1 MKDPLRPWL
10 NNYDPEVSPTLT
22 YESIPAF
29 TLLDRAAER
38 FPKNTAIRFKN
49 YSLTYAELH
58 RQSEI
63 MAANL
68 RSHGLRP
75 GDRIS
80 IMMPNLPQAIISYWA
95 ALKAGGVVVM
105 TNPLYMEKELV
116 HHIHDSGS
124 RMMITL
130 DVLWPK
136 LEQLGDKLALDKIFV
151 SSIADGLGFPLN
163 YVVRLKVWKEGKGK
177 VPYDGAKVQRW
188 KDLLQGR
195 ERFSCTGIVPKT
207 DLALLQYTGG
217 TTGISKGCM
226 ISHYNLVANAVQCSA
241 ILHDVGKQEEIFLAV
256 MPFFHIYGLTT
267 CLNFPTALGA
277 TIVPFP
283 RFVPQDVL
291 SAIGKVKPTI
301 FPGAPSVYIALMQQ
315 REFEKTDFQGLR
327 YCVSGSAPMPMEV
340 MQQFKARTGA
350 EIIEGYGLTEASPVT
365 HLNPLGGRRKP
376 GAIGL
381 PFPDTDAA
389 IVDMEVA
396 GPPLPSGKHGELIVR
411 GPQIMS
417 GYWNRADETA
427 SALRNGWLFTGDIA
441 TMDEDG
447 YFYIV
452 DRKKDLIISGGYNIY
467 PREIDEVL
475 YEHPKVKEAVTVGI
489 PHKTRGEVVKAYII
503 PRDGE
508 TIEKAEIVAFCKKKL
523 AGYKVPRQVEFRTEL
538 PKTLVGKVLRRA
550 LREEEEGRRQCPP
563 AVDQTAE

>member
-1 MKDPLRPWL
+1 MKESNRPWL
-10 NNYDPEVSPTLT
+10 DSYDSEVSPTLT
-22 YESIPAF
+22 YESVPVF

-38 FPKNTAIRFKN
+38 FPKRKAIRFNN
-49 YSLTYAELH
+49 YSISYEELH
-58 RQSEI
+58 RQSEV

-68 RSHGLRP
+68 RAHGLRP

-80 IMMPNLPQAIISYWA
+80 IMMPNLPQTIISYWA
-95 ALKAGGVVVM
+95 VLKAGAVAVM

-130 DVLWPK
+130 DVLWSK
-136 LEQLGDKLALDKIFV
+136 VAQLGDKITLDKVFV
-151 SSIADGLGFPLN
+151 SSVADGLAFPLN
-163 YVVRLKVWKEGKGK
+163 QIVRLKVWKEGKGK
-177 VPYDGAKVQRW
+177 VPYDDGKVLRW
-188 KDLLQGR
+188 SELLHGR
-195 ERFSCTGIVPKT
+195 DRFSYAGIMPKT

-217 TTGISKGCM
+217 TTGVSKGCM
-226 ISHYNLVANAVQCSA
+226 ITHYNLVANAAQCSA
-241 ILHDVGKQEEIFLAV
+241 ILHSIGTQQEIFLAV

-277 TIVPFP
+277 TTVPFA

-291 SAIGKVKPTI
+291 KTIDKIKPTI

-315 REFEKTDFQGLR
+315 REFENTNFQGLR
-327 YCVSGSAPMPMEV
+327 YCISGSAPMPVEV
-340 MQQFKARTGA
+340 MQQFKERTGSD
-350 EIIEGYGLTEASPVT
+350 IIEGYGLTEASPVT
-365 HLNPLGGRRKP
+365 HLNPLRGTRKA
-376 GAIGL
+376 GSIGL
-381 PFPDTDAA
+381 PFPDTEAR

-396 GPPLPSGKHGELIVR
+396 GPPLPPGKHGELIMR
-411 GPQIMS
+411 GPQIMA
-417 GYWNRADETA
+417 GYWNRPDETA

-441 TMDEDG
+441 TMDEEG
-447 YFYIV
+447 YFFIV

-489 PHKTRGEVVKAYII
+489 PHKTRGEVVKAYVI
-503 PRDGE
+503 PKDGE
-508 TIEKAEIVAFCKKKL
+508 TIDKAEIIAFCKKKL

-550 LREEEEGRRQCPP
+550 LREEEAQKESRASARKET
-563 AVDQTAE
+563 VE